1 MTGRS
6 HGKERF
12 DVIVVLGAA
21 VGVDGGPSAA
31 LRRRVAEG
39 VRRLEAG
46 AAPVLLLSG
55 GKGGGPDGGK
65 AGGTGGAKDGRWP
78 SEAEVMRDLALAAG
92 VAAGGTAGAPEGR
105 LVLETDSRSTL
116 ENARCSARIMRARGW
131 TKALVVTDAVHLP
144 RALMAFRALGIEAK
158 GAAVMGGARDAPVWT
173 WPASART
180 RRTPICWKTSQSPIP
195 LPSKSTAHSACRPM
209 SSPAA
214 GQPSSKCS
222 FLPTM
227 RPAKYTPI

>member
-1 MTGRS
+1 MNIAGNGRHRVTGRG
-6 HGKERF
+6 HGRERF

-21 VGVDGGPSAA
+21 VGVGGGPSAA

-55 GKGGGPDGGK
+55 GKGGGGG
-65 AGGTGGAKDGRWP
+65 GRRP

-92 VAAGGTAGAPEGR
+92 VAEER
-105 LVLETDSRSTL
+105 LVLETESRSTL

-144 RALMAFRALGIEAK
+144 RALLAFRARGIEA
-158 GAAVMGGARDAPVWT
+158 
-173 WPASART
+173 
-180 RRTPICWKTSQSPIP
+180 
-195 LPSKSTAHSACRPM
+195 
-209 SSPAA
+209 
-214 GQPSSKCS
+214 
-222 FLPTM
+222 
-227 RPAKYTPI
+227 

>member
-12 DVIVVLGAA
+12 DAIVVLGAA
-21 VGVDGGPSAA
+21 VGAGGRPGKA

-55 GKGGGPDGGK
+55 GKGGSV
-65 AGGTGGAKDGRWP
+65 P
-78 SEAEVMRDLALAAG
+78 SEAEAMRDLALAVC
-92 VAAGGTAGAPEGR
+92 VAEAR
-105 LVLETDSRSTL
+105 LVLETESRSTL

-144 RALMAFRALGIEAK
+144 RALLAFRALGIEAK
-158 GAAVMGGARDAPVWT
+158 GAAALGGARDEPLWSWPVHL
-173 WPASART
+173 AREALT
-180 RRTPICWKTSQSPIP
+180 FLWYGVLI
-195 LPSKSTAHSACRPM
+195 
-209 SSPAA
+209 AA
-214 GQPSSKCS
+214 G
-222 FLPTM
+222 
-227 RPAKYTPI
+227 RHRR

>member
-12 DVIVVLGAA
+12 DAIVVLGAA
-21 VGVDGGPSAA
+21 VGPAGGPSAA

-55 GKGGGPDGGK
+55 GKGGGPGGGK
-65 AGGTGGAKDGRWP
+65 GGGRP
-78 SEAEVMRDLALAAG
+78 AEAEVMRDLALAAG
-92 VAAGGTAGAPEGR
+92 VAEAR

-131 TKALVVTDAVHLP
+131 TEALVVTDAVHLP
-144 RALMAFRALGIEAK
+144 RALLAFRALGIDAT
-158 GAAVMGGARDAPVWT
+158 GAAAPGGARDQPAWT
-173 WPASART
+173 WPYHLT
-180 RRTPICWKTSQSPIP
+180 REALAFLWYAALI
-195 LPSKSTAHSACRPM
+195 
-209 SSPAA
+209 AA
-214 GQPSSKCS
+214 G
-222 FLPTM
+222 
-227 RPAKYTPI
+227 RHRR

>member
-6 HGKERF
+6 QGKERF

-21 VGVDGGPSAA
+21 GGAGGGPGAA
-31 LRRRVAEG
+31 LSRRVAEG

-46 AAPVLLLSG
+46 AAPALLLSG
-55 GKGGGPDGGK
+55 GKGGGG
-65 AGGTGGAKDGRWP
+65 P

-92 VAAGGTAGAPEGR
+92 APEDR
-105 LVLETDSRSTL
+105 LVLETESRSTL

-158 GAAVMGGARDAPVWT
+158 GAAVAGGARDEPLWS
-173 WPASART
+173 WPYHLAREALAVLWYAALIAA
-180 RRTPICWKTSQSPIP
+180 RR
-195 LPSKSTAHSACRPM
+195 HRRE
-209 SSPAA
+209 PA
-214 GQPSSKCS
+214 
-222 FLPTM
+222 
-227 RPAKYTPI
+227 RVR

>member
-92 VAAGGTAGAPEGR
+92 VAAGVTPGVAEAR
-105 LVLETDSRSTL
+105 LVLETESRSTL
-116 ENARCSARIMRARGW
+116 ENARYSARIMRARGW
-131 TKALVVTDAVHLP
+131 TRALVVTDAVHLP
-144 RALMAFRALGIEAK
+144 RALLAFRALGIDAK
-158 GAAVMGGARDAPVWT
+158 GAAVAGGARAQPVWT
-173 WPASART
+173 WPYHLAREALAFLWYAARIAASRH
-180 RRTPICWKTSQSPIP
+180 RR
-195 LPSKSTAHSACRPM
+195 
-209 SSPAA
+209 
-214 GQPSSKCS
+214 
-222 FLPTM
+222 
-227 RPAKYTPI
+227 

>member
-6 HGKERF
+6 DGKELF

-21 VGVDGGPSAA
+21 VGAGGGPSAA
-31 LRRRVAEG
+31 LNRRVAEG

-46 AAPVLLLSG
+46 TARVLLLSG
-55 GKGGGPDGGK
+55 GKGGGV
-65 AGGTGGAKDGRWP
+65 P

-92 VAAGGTAGAPEGR
+92 VVEER
-105 LVLETDSRSTL
+105 LVLETESRSTL

-158 GAAVMGGARDAPVWT
+158 GAAVTGGGRDEPVWT
-173 WPASART
+173 WPVHLAREALALVYYAAL
-180 RRTPICWKTSQSPIP
+180 I
-195 LPSKSTAHSACRPM
+195 
-209 SSPAA
+209 AA
-214 GQPSSKCS
+214 G
-222 FLPTM
+222 
-227 RPAKYTPI
+227 RHRR

>member
-21 VGVDGGPSAA
+21 VGAGGGPSAA
-31 LRRRVAEG
+31 LNRRVAEG

-46 AAPVLLLSG
+46 AARVLLLSG
-55 GKGGGPDGGK
+55 GKGGGV
-65 AGGTGGAKDGRWP
+65 P

-92 VAAGGTAGAPEGR
+92 VVEER
-105 LVLETDSRSTL
+105 LVLETESRSTL

-144 RALMAFRALGIEAK
+144 RALLAFRALGIEAK
-158 GAAVMGGARDAPVWT
+158 GAAVMGGARDEPLWT
-173 WPASART
+173 WPYHLAREALAFLWMP
-180 RRTPICWKTSQSPIP
+180 R
-195 LPSKSTAHSACRPM
+195 
-209 SSPAA
+209 SSPPA
-214 GQPSSKCS
+214 GIGASTKE
-222 FLPTM
+222 
-227 RPAKYTPI
+227 RR